1 MNHVD
6 SLPPANPAQQHKA
19 LTAAEQS
26 VIKKLFRR
34 LIIFLFVLFVFS
46 FLDRINIGFAGL
58 TMGKDLGLSST
69 MFGLAATLFY
79 VTYVIFG
86 IPSNMMLSRVGAR
99 RWIATIMVLW
109 GIASTCTMFATGP
122 TSLYVL
128 RMIVGITEAGF
139 LPGILVYLTYW
150 FPAFYRARANALFMI
165 AMPVTMAIGS
175 LVSGYIL
182 ALDGVMNLKGWQWLF
197 LLEGIP
203 SVLLGVVVWF
213 YLDDTPAKA
222 KWLTDEEKASL
233 KAMMEA
239 DKLQLV
245 QPNGPSS
252 HRALQ
257 QRSLWREIFTPIVL
271 MYTLAYFC
279 LTNTLSA
286 INIWT
291 PQILQSFNQASSNV
305 TIGILA
311 AIPQICTIAG
321 MVWWSKRSDR
331 LQERKHHTAL
341 PYLFAAA
348 GWLLASAT
356 DHSLIQLLGIVMA
369 SVGSFTAMAIFWTTP
384 DQSISLEARAVGI
397 AVINAT
403 GNIGSALS
411 PLLIGWFKDMTGSF
425 NSGLYFVSA
434 LLIVGAVLVRRI
446 PMKDSRPRATP

>member
-6 SLPPANPAQQHKA
+6 SLPPANPAQQYKA

-86 IPSNMMLSRVGAR
+86 IPSNMVLSRVGAR

-257 QRSLWREIFTPIVL
+257 QRSLWREICTPIVL

-291 PQILQSFNQASSNV
+291 PQILQSFNQGSSNV

>member
-6 SLPPANPAQQHKA
+6 SLQPANPAQQHKA

-233 KAMMEA
+233 QAMMEA

-257 QRSLWREIFTPIVL
+257 QRSLWREICTPIVL

-291 PQILQSFNQASSNV
+291 PQILQSFNQGSSNV

-411 PLLIGWFKDMTGSF
+411 PLLIGWF
-425 NSGLYFVSA
+425 
-434 LLIVGAVLVRRI
+434 RI
-446 PMKDSRPRATP
+446 